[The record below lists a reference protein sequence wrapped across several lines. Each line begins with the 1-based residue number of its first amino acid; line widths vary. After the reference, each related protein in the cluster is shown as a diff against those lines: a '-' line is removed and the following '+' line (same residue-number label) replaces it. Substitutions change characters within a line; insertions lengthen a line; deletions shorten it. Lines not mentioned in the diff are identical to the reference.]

1 VDELTAP
8 EWATYDLP
16 CVAIPEGLDPD
27 APVLTAPEQ
36 NRGLFA
42 GTRSYGSVS

>member
-1 VDELTAP
+1 MAELTAP
-8 EWATYDLP
+8 EWATHDLP
-16 CVAIPEGLDPD
+16 CATIPEGIDPD
-27 APVLTAPEQ
+27 DPVLTAPEQ